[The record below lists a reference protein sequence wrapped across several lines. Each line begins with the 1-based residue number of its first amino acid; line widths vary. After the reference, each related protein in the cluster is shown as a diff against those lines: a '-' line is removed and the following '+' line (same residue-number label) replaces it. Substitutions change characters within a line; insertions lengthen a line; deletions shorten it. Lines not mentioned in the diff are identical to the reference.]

1 MGALDRAEQDERQGD
16 LGSARV
22 RLISLATTSPY
33 SPELYERIARL
44 CCRMG
49 DRTEAGRWYLLCD
62 SADTEAAACIER
74 LVTRHRG
81 EMAAVLSALPTSM
94 IAKLGSGPLPAGVS
108 RRLSEYGLR
117 DQSAAALARQR
128 ERRAARGTGRFLWV
142 PLVLTAL
149 VILLAAWGMTN
160 LVMLLFG

>member
-16 LGSARV
+16 LGSSRV
-22 RLISLATTSPY
+22 RLISLTITSPY
-33 SPELYERIARL
+33 NPELYERIARL

-62 SADTEAAACIER
+62 SADAEAAACIER
-74 LVTRHRG
+74 FVTRHRG
-81 EMAAVLSALPTSM
+81 EMAAVLSAMPTSM
-94 IAKLGSGPLPAGVS
+94 LAKLGSGPLPAGVS

-128 ERRAARGTGRFLWV
+128 DRRGARGTGRFSRV

-149 VILLAAWGMTN
+149 VVLLAAWGFTS
-160 LVMLLFG
+160 LVLLLLG